1 MVYNSNINF
10 GTSTVTNFVQVIQM
24 CEQAGGAGSK
34 QVIQTALGMADKDA
48 RELITYA
55 LDPYITFGLKQFE
68 MPAKFE
74 REGYAGINHF
84 YDLLQALGSRE
95 LSGDA
100 ARLAVQKVLGQF
112 DAKLAPYLAR
122 VLDKDLRA
130 GFSADSANKAW
141 KANPIPGDM
150 SRKLIPTFEVM
161 LADKCEDMED
171 FAKYVT
177 FPCQAD
183 WKYDGQRTIAIV
195 REGQAIEYRAR
206 SGKPMDHLAGTYD
219 EDLGALRKTLGYDFV
234 MDGESFA
241 SNFTETINAKKEG
254 NQAAKDAL
262 RLRAFFM
269 MPLTDWIA
277 QKTTITMK
285 QNREALIKLLAKCK
299 RIEVSKG
306 REVKDFHDMT
316 EYCNEVIDVE
326 KQEGLILKELEA
338 VYVWDRSMSWCK
350 VKRFYD
356 VDCKVTGFYKG
367 KPKTVNANRLGGIKV
382 WGRLEDGTIVESDC
396 GSGFSHVQ
404 RDEIWSNQD
413 KYLGK
418 TVVIKY
424 QEVSKSKS
432 KTVASLRFPTFE
444 HFRDDKTVE

>member
-1 MVYNSNINF
+1 MSEP
-10 GTSTVTNFVQVIQM
+10 TNFVKVIQM
-24 CEQAGGAGSK
+24 CEQASGAGSK
-34 QVIQTALGMADKDA
+34 QVIQTALAMADAQA
-48 RELITYA
+48 RDLITA
-55 LDPYITFGLKQFE
+55 SLDPYTTYGVKQYD
-68 MPAKFE
+68 MPSKFE
-74 REGYAGINHF
+74 VAGYTGIGTF
-84 YDLLQALGSRE
+84 FDLLQALSSRT

-100 ARLAVQKVLGQF
+100 AREAVQKVLGQF
-112 DAKLAPYLAR
+112 DAQLAPYLAR
-122 VLDKDLRA
+122 ILDKDLRA

-161 LADKCEDMED
+161 LADKCDDIED
-171 FAKYVT
+171 FVKYVT
-177 FPCQAD
+177 FPCQSD

-195 REGQAIEYRAR
+195 REGQQVEYRAR
-206 SGKPMDHLAGTYD
+206 SGKPMDHLIGTYD
-219 EDLGALRKTLGYDFV
+219 ADLAALRATVGYDFV

-254 NQAAKDAL
+254 NQEAKDAL

-277 QKTTITMK
+277 QKTTITMRA
-285 QNREALIKLLAKCK
+285 NRAALIKLLAKCK

-306 REVKDFHDMT
+306 REVKDFQDMT
-316 EYCNEVIDVE
+316 EYCNHVIDVE
-326 KQEGLILKELEA
+326 KQEGLILKELDS
-338 VYVWDRSMSWCK
+338 VYVWDRSMTWCK

-356 VDCKVTGFYKG
+356 VDCKIVGFYKG

-382 WGRLEDGTIVESDC
+382 WGRLEDGTIVETDC
-396 GSGFSHVQ
+396 GSGFSHAQ
-404 RDEIWSNQD
+404 RDDIWVNQAD
-413 KYLGK
+413 WMGA

-424 QEVSKSKS
+424 QEVSKSKN

-444 HFRDDKTVE
+444 HRRDDKIVE

>member
-1 MVYNSNINF
+1 MSNF
-10 GTSTVTNFVQVIQM
+10 AQVITQ
-24 CEQAGGAGSK
+24 CQEAGGAGSK
-34 QVIQTALGMADKDA
+34 QVIQAALASADPTA

-55 LDPYITFGLKQFE
+55 LDPYITFGLKQYD
-68 MPAKFE
+68 MPPSFTKAMDQQQDFKPF
-74 REGYAGINHF
+74 F
-84 YDLLQALGSRE
+84 QLLEDLGSRT

-100 ARLAVQKVLGQF
+100 AREAVTKALTRFNQQTQEM
-112 DAKLAPYLAR
+112 LAR

-150 SRKLIPTFEVM
+150 GRKLIPTFEVM
-161 LADKCEDMED
+161 LADKCDDMDD
-171 FAKYVT
+171 FAKYVK
-177 FPCQAD
+177 FPCQGD

-195 REGQAIEYRAR
+195 REGQPIEYRAR
-206 SGKPMDHLAGTYD
+206 SGKPMDHLVGTYD
-219 EDLGALRKTLGYDFV
+219 EDLIRIRGTTGFDFV

-241 SNFTETINAKKEG
+241 SDFTETINAKKEG

-262 RLRAFFM
+262 RLRAFFV

-277 QKTTITMK
+277 QKTTITMR
-285 QNREALIKLLAKCK
+285 QNRETLAKLLVGAK
-299 RIEVSKG
+299 RIEISKG
-306 REVKDFHDMT
+306 REVKDFQDMT
-316 EYCNEVIDVE
+316 AYCNEVIDVE
-326 KQEGLILKELEA
+326 KQEGLILKDWDA
-338 VYVWDRSMSWCK
+338 VYTWDRSMAWCK

-356 VDCKVTGFYKG
+356 VDCKVTGFYLG
-367 KPKTVNANRLGGIKV
+367 KKKTKNEKRLGGIKV

-396 GSGFSHVQ
+396 GSGFTDAQ
-404 RDEIWSNQD
+404 RDEIWANQE

-424 QEVSKSKS
+424 QEVSKSKN
-432 KTVASLRFPTFE
+432 KDVASLRFPTFE

>member
-1 MVYNSNINF
+1 MSNF
-10 GTSTVTNFVQVIQM
+10 AQVITQ
-24 CEQAGGAGSK
+24 CQEAGGAGSK
-34 QVIQTALGMADKDA
+34 QIIQAALASADLTA

-55 LDPYITFGLKQFE
+55 LDPYITFGLKQYD
-68 MPAKFE
+68 MPASSAKSMDSQQNFKPFF
-74 REGYAGINHF
+74 A
-84 YDLLQALGSRE
+84 LLEDLGSRT

-100 ARLAVQKVLGQF
+100 ARVAVTKALTPFNVQTQEM
-112 DAKLAPYLAR
+112 LAR

-150 SRKLIPTFEVM
+150 SRKFIPTFEVM
-161 LADKCEDMED
+161 LADKCDDIED

-177 FPCQAD
+177 FPCQGD

-195 REGQAIEYRAR
+195 RQGQQVEYRAR
-206 SGKPMDHLAGTYD
+206 SGKPMDHLIGTYD
-219 EDLGALRKTLGYDFV
+219 TDLANIREYVGYDFV

-262 RLRAFFM
+262 QLRAFFM

-277 QKTTITMK
+277 QKTTITMR
-285 QNREALIKLLAKCK
+285 QNRERLISIMVKCMPK
-299 RIEVSKG
+299 RIEISKG
-306 REVKDFHDMT
+306 REVLNFQDMT
-316 EYCNEVIDVE
+316 EYCNHVIDVE
-326 KQEGLILKELEA
+326 KQEGLILKEWDA
-338 VYVWDRSMSWCK
+338 VYVWDRSMTWCK

-356 VDCKVTGFYKG
+356 VDCKIVGFYKG

-396 GSGFSHVQ
+396 GSGFSHAQ
-404 RDEIWSNQD
+404 RDDIWINQAD
-413 KYLGK
+413 WMGA

-444 HFRDDKTVE
+444 HRRDDKTVE

>member
-1 MVYNSNINF
+1 M
-10 GTSTVTNFVQVIQM
+10 TNFVSVL
-24 CEQAGGAGSK
+24 EQCQEAGGAGSK
-34 QVIQTALGMADKDA
+34 QVIQEALGSADPSA
-48 RELITYA
+48 RELITYT
-55 LDPYITFGLKQFE
+55 LDPYITFGLKAYD
-68 MPAKFE
+68 MPAKYPAKSDKDGLKFFFALLE
-74 REGYAGINHF
+74 
-84 YDLLQALGSRE
+84 DLGARA

-100 ARLAVQKVLGQF
+100 AREAVTKTLGLF
-112 DAKLAPYLAR
+112 DEKTASFLTR
-122 VLDKDLRA
+122 VLDKDPRG

-150 SRKLIPTFEVM
+150 QRKLIPTFEVM
-161 LADKCEDMED
+161 LADKCEDMDD

-177 FPCQAD
+177 FPCQGD

-195 REGQAIEYRAR
+195 RQNVAPEYRAR

-219 EDLGALRKTLGYDFV
+219 ADLAAIREVYGQDFV

-241 SNFTETINAKKEG
+241 SDFTETINAKKEG

-262 RLRAFFM
+262 RLRAFFI

-277 QKTTITMK
+277 QKTTITMR
-285 QNREALIKLLAKCK
+285 QNRATLEKLVANCK
-299 RIEVSKG
+299 RIEISKG

-316 EYCNEVIDVE
+316 EYCNEVIDVH
-326 KQEGLILKELEA
+326 KQEGLILKEWDA
-338 VYVWDRSMSWCK
+338 VYTWDRSMSWCK
-350 VKRFYD
+350 VKRFFD
-356 VDCKVTGFYKG
+356 VDCKVTGFYLG
-367 KPKTVNANRLGGIKV
+367 KKKSKNEKRLGGIKV

-396 GSGFSHVQ
+396 GSGFTDAQ
-404 RDEIWSNQD
+404 RQEIWDNQA

-424 QEVSKSKS
+424 QEVSKSKN
-432 KTVASLRFPTFE
+432 KAVASLRFPTFE